1 MLIAKVLVAEAVN
14 VDFAMEEGCCIF
26 QQKQTTFVRIVKN
39 EGMANVNVVM
49 ELENVLHAMVQAQN
63 KNLLSFK
70 KKKKKKD

>member
-1 MLIAKVLVAEAVN
+1 MLIAKVLVAEVAN
-14 VDFAMEEGCCIF
+14 VDGATEEAFCIS
-26 QQKQTTFVRIVKN
+26 QLEQTTFVRIVKN

-70 KKKKKKD
+70 KYNYEKD

>member
-49 ELENVLHAMVQAQN
+49 ELENVLHAMAQARNKIFKFQN
-63 KNLLSFK
+63 TYNYEKG
-70 KKKKKKD
+70 